1 MTPLRK
7 ILALVAVLSLVA
19 VACSSA
25 GSGVVGTVGAT
36 EITEADLGALF
47 ESETLPI
54 DETLREAIFALLA
67 LEVLVQALNVE
78 FGLELD
84 QDEVETVYQDLIA
97 QMEQA
102 GVTAADFLGLPDAS
116 VDMVRFN
123 AEIEVLRGQVID
135 GLIQQPETIEA
146 FFSDPG
152 AYTTVC
158 VRHVLMETV
167 EEADAVLARLEAG
180 EEFALLAADSL
191 DTGTPEGDL
200 GCSLAVRYV
209 PEFAQ
214 ASLDAELGVFVGPV
228 ETQFGFH
235 VLVVD
240 DRTAP
245 TEEEIKADP
254 QAYLT
259 DAESSALWG
268 EWFSE
273 TLRDAEVTLD
283 EKYGFWS
290 AVGIVPPDRP
300 DLVPTDQ

>member
-1 MTPLRK
+1 MRK
-7 ILALVAVLSLVA
+7 IFALIAVLSLVA

-36 EITEADLGALF
+36 EITEADLGELF
-47 ESETLPI
+47 ESENLPI
-54 DETLREAIFALLA
+54 DENLREAIFALLA
-67 LEVLVQALNVE
+67 REVLLQGLSAD

-84 QDEVETVYQDLIA
+84 QDEVESVYEDLIA

-102 GVTAADFLGLPDAS
+102 GVTPADFLGLPDAS
-116 VDMVRFN
+116 VEMVRFN
-123 AEIEVLRGQVID
+123 AEIGVLRGQVID
-135 GLIQQPETIEA
+135 GLIQQPETIDA

-158 VRHVLMETV
+158 VRHVLMATV
-167 EEADAVLARLEAG
+167 EEAEAVLARLEDG
-180 EEFALLAADSL
+180 ESLAVLAVDSL

-200 GCSLAVRYV
+200 GCSLAARYV

-214 ASLDAELGVFVGPV
+214 ASLDAEVGVFVGPI

-240 DRTAP
+240 ERTAP
-245 TEEEIKADP
+245 TEEELRADP

-259 DAESSALWG
+259 DAESSGMWG
-268 EWFSE
+268 EWFND

-283 EKYGFWS
+283 ERYGFWS

-300 DLVPTDQ
+300 DLVPTEE

>member
-1 MTPLRK
+1 M
-7 ILALVAVLSLVA
+7 VA

-25 GSGVVGTVGAT
+25 GSGIVGTVGAT

-47 ESETLPI
+47 ESATLPI
-54 DETLREAIFALLA
+54 NENLRQTIFALLA
-67 LEVLVQALNVE
+67 REVLLQGLNAD
-78 FGLELD
+78 FGLELN
-84 QDEVETVYQDLIA
+84 QDEVETGYQDLIA
-97 QMEQA
+97 QIEQA

-116 VDMVRFN
+116 VEMVRFN
-123 AEIEVLRGQVID
+123 AEIGVLRGQVID
-135 GLIQQPETIEA
+135 GLIRLPETIEA

-167 EEADAVLARLEAG
+167 EEADAVLSRLEAG
-180 EEFALLAADSL
+180 ESFAVLAADSL
-191 DTGTPEGDL
+191 DTETPEGDL
-200 GCSLAVRYV
+200 GCSLAQRYV

-214 ASLDAELGVFVGPV
+214 ASLDAELGMFVGPV

-240 DRTAP
+240 ERTAP
-245 TEEEIKADP
+245 TEEEFKVDP

-259 DAESSALWG
+259 DAESSGLWG
-268 EWFSE
+268 EWFND

-300 DLVPTDQ
+300 DLVPTEQ

>member
-7 ILALVAVLSLVA
+7 IFALIAVLSMVA

-25 GSGVVGTVGAT
+25 GSGIVGTVGAL

-54 DETLREAIFALLA
+54 DENLRGAIFALLA
-67 LEVLVQALNVE
+67 REVLLQGLSAD

-84 QDEVETVYQDLIA
+84 QEEVETVYRDLID

-102 GVTAADFLGLPDAS
+102 GVTPADFLGLPDAS
-116 VDMVRFN
+116 VEMVRFN
-123 AEIEVLRGQVID
+123 AEMGVLRGQVID

-158 VRHVLMETV
+158 VRHVLMATV

-180 EEFALLAADSL
+180 ESLAVLAADSL

-200 GCSLAVRYV
+200 GCSLAGRYV
-209 PEFAQ
+209 PQFTQ
-214 ASLDAELGVFVGPV
+214 ATIDAEVGVFVGPI
-228 ETQFGFH
+228 ETEFGFH

-240 DRTAP
+240 ERTAP
-245 TEEEIKADP
+245 TEEQFRADP

-259 DAESSALWG
+259 GTESSALWR
-268 EWFSE
+268 EWFNDA
-273 TLRDAEVTLD
+273 LRNAEVMLD
-283 EKYGFWS
+283 EKYGFWT
-290 AVGIVPPDRP
+290 AVGIIPPDRP
-300 DLVPTDQ
+300 HLVPTEQ

>member
-7 ILALVAVLSLVA
+7 IFALIAVLSMVA

-25 GSGVVGTVGAT
+25 GSGIVGTVGAT

-47 ESETLPI
+47 ESATLPI
-54 DETLREAIFALLA
+54 NENLRQTIFALLA
-67 LEVLVQALNVE
+67 REVLLQGLNAD
-78 FGLELD
+78 FGLELN
-84 QDEVETVYQDLIA
+84 QDEVETGYQDLIA
-97 QMEQA
+97 QIEQA

-116 VDMVRFN
+116 VEMVRFN
-123 AEIEVLRGQVID
+123 AEIGVLRGQVID
-135 GLIQQPETIEA
+135 GLIRLPETIEA

-167 EEADAVLARLEAG
+167 EEADAVLSRLEAG
-180 EEFALLAADSL
+180 ESFAVLAADSL
-191 DTGTPEGDL
+191 DTETPEGDL
-200 GCSLAVRYV
+200 GCSLAQRYV

-214 ASLDAELGVFVGPV
+214 ASLDAELGMFVGPV

-240 DRTAP
+240 ERTAP
-245 TEEEIKADP
+245 TEEEFKVDP

-259 DAESSALWG
+259 DAESSGLWG
-268 EWFSE
+268 EWFND

-300 DLVPTDQ
+300 DLVPTEQ